1 MDGPPAARRR
11 MRRPSGSGHMRRQAA
26 PAGLGGTPKG
36 PPLPEGSLAGRAT
49 LHPARLPGLRHTGT
63 GSGHIPKIQSL
74 SDAPTGKGFQ
84 SQPPRGGRLKEPP
97 GRPQR
102 EYSHRPTRGTAANPP
117 SPPSRASP
125 PPTQGTGSPLVPIGG
140 GPPSAQKRGRER
152 RRHPLESG
160 PAARAGSGSEIG
172 VRLPRFAGFRRPSG
186 KLPLAEESRL
196 SRRRPRRPRG
206 ERHPA
211 RLPGKG
217 TAATC
222 RTASG
227 FRPRP
232 LP

>member
-1 MDGPPAARRR
+1 MHTLSRRGRSSASRLLHEKKRCPGAARRGR
-11 MRRPSGSGHMRRQAA
+11 RRPGRGWT
-26 PAGLGGTPKG
+26 GLLPRAVGCGGLREADICGGKRPQPGWAEPPRG

-84 SQPPRGGRLKEPP
+84 SQPPRGGRKSRRDALSANTATVPRGERLQTHLPRLLGQARRP
-97 GRPQR
+97 RGGR
-102 EYSHRPTRGTAANPP
+102 AA
-117 SPPSRASP
+117 RWF
-125 PPTQGTGSPLVPIGG
+125 
-140 GPPSAQKRGRER
+140 
-152 RRHPLESG
+152 PLEG
-160 PAARAGSGSEIG
+160 D
-172 VRLPRFAGFRRPSG
+172 
-186 KLPLAEESRL
+186 
-196 SRRRPRRPRG
+196 RRPRG